1 MDSISF
7 REFSPML
14 RTPSSLFGDIPAGL
28 TLNRSPSSNL
38 ISMGIPLYQRNP
50 SFDGSFV
57 PDLTSYSIPVD
68 ASLLQAAQAGPQDG
82 HYSESYRFN
91 GF

>member
-1 MDSISF
+1 
-7 REFSPML
+7 ML

-50 SFDGSFV
+50 SF
-57 PDLTSYSIPVD
+57 
-68 ASLLQAAQAGPQDG
+68 
-82 HYSESYRFN
+82 ER
-91 GF
+91 

>member
-1 MDSISF
+1 
-7 REFSPML
+7 ML
-14 RTPSSLFGDIPAGL
+14 RTPSSLLGDIPVGL

-50 SFDGSFV
+50 SFEGNFV

-68 ASLLQAAQAGPQDG
+68 AGLLQAAQAVPQDG
-82 HYSESYRFN
+82 HYSESYIFYN
-91 GF
+91 Y

>member
-1 MDSISF
+1 
-7 REFSPML
+7 ML

-82 HYSESYRFN
+82 HYSESYRFI